1 MQLDEILEEN
11 SVRSISEKTNIS
23 EENLEALFDKE
34 FSLLKK
40 VKTMG
45 FISIIER
52 EYHADLSALR
62 KEAKSYYD
70 EHQEDEGVMFDIPLP
85 ERRGGHPKLKIFVV
99 ILLLG
104 VASWYF
110 MTRFDREKFRELL
123 PFHEEKVTQ
132 SITETVDNDPNLS
145 IEHAIAEETPAEA
158 KTESPSIVSVE
169 SDTNQSDE

>member
-1 MQLDEILEEN
+1 MQLNEILEEN

-34 FSLLKK
+34 FSMLKK

-52 EYHADLSALR
+52 EYRADLSALR
-62 KEAKSYYD
+62 KEANSYY
-70 EHQEDEGVMFDIPLP
+70 EVHQEDGGVMLDIPVP
-85 ERRGGHPKLKIFVV
+85 ERRKGRSRLKIIVV
-99 ILLLG
+99 IILFG

-110 MTRFDREKFRELL
+110 ITQFDQEKLRGLF
-123 PFHEEKVTQ
+123 PFNEEKVTQ

-145 IEHAIAEETPAEA
+145 IEHAIAEETPAMDEG
-158 KTESPSIVSVE
+158 KSESAVSIVSE
-169 SDTNQSDE
+169 TNQSHE